1 MTEKIAMSLDEQL
14 LEEIERVRGRTGE
27 SRSALIR
34 RALDMLLETER
45 RRQRISEYVEGYRRR
60 PEPEKMVAAAFD
72 QTRAAWSML
81 EDGDDW

>member
-1 MTEKIAMSLDEQL
+1 MSLDEEL
-14 LEEIERVRGRTGE
+14 LEEIELVRRRTGE

-34 RALDMLLETER
+34 RALGMLLETER
-45 RRQRISEYVEGYRRR
+45 RRKRISEYVEGYRRR
-60 PEPEKMVAAAFD
+60 PEPDEAVAAAFD